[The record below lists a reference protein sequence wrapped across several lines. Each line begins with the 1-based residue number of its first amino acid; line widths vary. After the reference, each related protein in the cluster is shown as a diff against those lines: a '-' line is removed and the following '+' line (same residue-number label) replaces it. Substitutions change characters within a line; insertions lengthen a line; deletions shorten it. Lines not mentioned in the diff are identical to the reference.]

1 MTTKKT
7 YTREQ
12 LEIELLKQSRD
23 TIGETLKRLESKIDS
38 QLHWT
43 MGLLFGLY
51 AMIIKA
57 RQHGTF
63 RRPDA
68 RQGTKSRPSPTEP
81 ERGAGGV

>member
-1 MTTKKT
+1 MKTKQT

-51 AMIIKA
+51 AMIITGLITA
-57 RQHGTF
+57 LGHVYGLF
-63 RRPDA
+63 
-68 RQGTKSRPSPTEP
+68 
-81 ERGAGGV
+81 